1 MAMKYDPTAYE
12 TWRQNFEL
20 RQSLA
25 WFAGFAWYLIWG
37 GGSLWSNGSNFWLR
51 SHLRLH
57 GALQIWASNQ
67 TISHDPKTC
76 RNAAATYRL

>member
-37 GGSLWSNGSNFWLR
+37 GGISLEQREQLLAALSPAPAWGSTNLGQQPDDF
-51 SHLRLH
+51 
-57 GALQIWASNQ
+57 
-67 TISHDPKTC
+67 T
-76 RNAAATYRL
+76 